1 MNAIR
6 QIVEVKDHKLNI
18 ELPENFD
25 SEYAEVII
33 FAKDESFDFE
43 SSEEEKALMRK
54 RPAESKEEDF
64 EDWDSIK
71 QEFLT
76 QSRKK

>member
-18 ELPENFD
+18 ELPENFK

-43 SSEEEKALMRK
+43 ISEEEKALMRK
-54 RPAESKEEDF
+54 RLAESKEEDF

-71 QEFLT
+71 HNFL
-76 QSRKK
+76 

>member
-33 FAKDESFDFE
+33 FTKDESFDFE
-43 SSEEEKALMRK
+43 ISEEEKELMRERVRNAK
-54 RPAESKEEDF
+54 PEDF
-64 EDWDSIK
+64 TDWDSIK

-76 QSRKK
+76 QSRNH

>member
-43 SSEEEKALMRK
+43 ISEEEKELMRERVRNAK
-54 RPAESKEEDF
+54 PENFTSWRDVRGKY
-64 EDWDSIK
+64 
-71 QEFLT
+71 L
-76 QSRKK
+76 